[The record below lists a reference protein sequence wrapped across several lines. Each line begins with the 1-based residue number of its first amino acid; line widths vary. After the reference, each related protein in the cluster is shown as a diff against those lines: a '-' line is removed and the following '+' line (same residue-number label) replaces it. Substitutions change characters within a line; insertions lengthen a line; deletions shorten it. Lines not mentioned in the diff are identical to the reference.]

1 MDISQFLPSMPEV
14 AQEMILKNGVD
25 AVSIGDGVTRLN
37 MSGHDKGVA
46 YRFFMYQMYNKP
58 VSDEKGYEVF
68 DEVEMIE
75 WVVDRKNKPTEMV
88 RLLPEELLRFN
99 REKECV
105 GGRYKD
111 AYLSWKTGKTAVGT
125 PLRKWGI
132 LTDGYVA
139 SLEADGIYTVE
150 QFAAGDRARIAAK
163 YPDPFLDAYD
173 RAVQFL
179 AAKDVRASTGELA
192 SKVQQLEKEK
202 AEMAERLA
210 KLEALAAPKAAVS
223 APLPKSFSNVLE
235 TKK

>member
-14 AQEMILKNGVD
+14 AQEMILKNGID
-25 AVSIGDGVTRLN
+25 AVSIGDGVSRLN

-46 YRFFMYQMYNKP
+46 YRFFMHPIYNK
-58 VSDEKGYEVF
+58 VASDEKGYEVF
-68 DEVEMIE
+68 DETEMIE
-75 WVVDRKNKPTEMV
+75 WIVDRKNKPTEIV
-88 RLLPEELLRFN
+88 RLLPEDLLRYN

-111 AYLSWKTGKTAVGT
+111 AYLAWKTGKAAAGT
-125 PLRKWGI
+125 PLRRWGL
-132 LTDGYVA
+132 LTDGEVA
-139 SLEADGIYTVE
+139 SLEADGLFTVE
-150 QFAAGDRARIAAK
+150 QFVACDRARISAK
-163 YPDPFLDAYD
+163 YPDEFLQAYD
-173 RAVQFL
+173 RGVQFL

-192 SKVQQLEKEK
+192 GKVQQLEKEK

-210 KLEALAAPKAAVS
+210 KLEASMASKPQLS